1 LCGRCRHT
9 ILFKYLNSNRFA
21 KENVS
26 MDIGSYFQL
35 IIYALM
41 MATFVVIVLAFLEM
55 YYGKEEKQE

>member
-1 LCGRCRHT
+1 
-9 ILFKYLNSNRFA
+9 
-21 KENVS
+21 